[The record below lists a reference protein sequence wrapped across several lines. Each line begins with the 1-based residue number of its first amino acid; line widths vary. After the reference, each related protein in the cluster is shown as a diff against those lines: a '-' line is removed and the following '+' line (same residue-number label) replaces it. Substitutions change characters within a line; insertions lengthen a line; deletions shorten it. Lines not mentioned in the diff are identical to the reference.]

1 MKYRSYCLMII
12 GALVL
17 SGCQTKGEPK
27 PSESCPGFSDAG
39 STRALVAR
47 KVRFI
52 NDPDVKVVEMR
63 CVMQNDLMR
72 VDIDLKN
79 GESDEQ
85 TIAYRFEWLET
96 NGMTT
101 GGEEAWK
108 PLLLYANDFRT
119 IRTVSPN
126 PDARDFSLL
135 IKRQ

>member
-1 MKYRSYCLMII
+1 MRNKSYLLMIV
-12 GALVL
+12 VL
-17 SGCQTKGEPK
+17 MLAGCQTKGEPK
-27 PSESCPGFSDAG
+27 PSESCPGFSEAG

-52 NDPDVKVVEMR
+52 NYPDVKVVEMR
-63 CVMQNDLMR
+63 CVMQNDLLR

-85 TIAYRFEWLET
+85 TIAYRFEWFES
-96 NGMTT
+96 NGMST

-126 PDARDFSLL
+126 PDAQDFNLL
-135 IKRQ
+135 IKR